1 MAACTPMPSPTHSG
15 TLLLLYRLL
24 WPAIWPALI
33 AEAVV
38 LAMIVHAGW

>member
-1 MAACTPMPSPTHSG
+1 MHTGDTEPHPFW

-24 WPAIWPALI
+24 WPALWPALI

-38 LAMIVHAGW
+38 IIMIVRAGW

>member
-1 MAACTPMPSPTHSG
+1 MHADDAESHPFW

-24 WPAIWPALI
+24 WPAMWPALI

-38 LAMIVHAGW
+38 IIMIIRTVW